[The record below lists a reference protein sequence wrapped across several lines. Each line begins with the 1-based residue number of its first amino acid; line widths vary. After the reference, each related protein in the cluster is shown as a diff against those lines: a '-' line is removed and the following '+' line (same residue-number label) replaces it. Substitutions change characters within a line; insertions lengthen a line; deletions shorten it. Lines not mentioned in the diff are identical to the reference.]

1 MTVKNVQAEISSTV
15 FETKNGM
22 KLLIHV
28 LL

>member
-1 MTVKNVQAEISSTV
+1 MTVKNVQVEILSTV
-15 FETKNGM
+15 LEIKNGM

>member
-1 MTVKNVQAEISSTV
+1 MTVKNVQVEILSTV
-15 FETKNGM
+15 LETKNGM

>member
-1 MTVKNVQAEISSTV
+1 MTVKNVQAEILSTV
-15 FETKNGM
+15 LETKNGM

>member
-1 MTVKNVQAEISSTV
+1 MTVKNVQAEILSTV
-15 FETKNGM
+15 LEIKNGM